1 MIENISKQV
10 TASAPGKL
18 MLSVGYAV
26 VHGRPTIVTAVD
38 QRLYATVMK
47 NGVDVFHLNAP
58 DLGLSAYTKTIADLG
73 TKEFP
78 KPVRFIEILYKNFLE
93 RHPQKEGIIV
103 TTKSDFSS
111 FYGFGS
117 SSAVTVAF
125 AKALTTLYNIKLT
138 KAELFD
144 LCYKAVLDVQGVGSG
159 FDLAAAIWGG
169 TLFFVSPAKVVRPVN
184 IKELPVVIA
193 YSGAKADTPTLIRL
207 VDNMLEENP
216 EVINKIFDGIGEIA
230 DDFIDIFE
238 ADEKRQENNWK
249 KVGELFDR
257 SQEFARDLK
266 VSNNKIEKLI
276 VAAKSAGAYGATSS
290 GAGGGDC
297 VLAIVNEN
305 TRGDVERAMTKAG
318 GKIINVSLSSPGV
331 RIEES

>member
-1 MIENISKQV
+1 MTINPKQV

-38 QRLYATVMK
+38 QRLYATVIK
-47 NGVDVFHLNAP
+47 NGIGVFHLDAP

-73 TKEFP
+73 TKELP
-78 KPVRFIEILYKNFLE
+78 KAVRFIEILYKNFLE
-93 RHPQKEGIIV
+93 EHPQKEGIIV

-125 AKALTTLYNIKLT
+125 AKALTKLYDIQLT
-138 KAELFD
+138 NSELFD

-169 TLFFVSPAKVVRPVN
+169 TLYFVSPAKVVKPINV
-184 IKELPVVIA
+184 KKLPIIIA

-216 EVINKIFDGIGEIA
+216 EVINKIFDGIGKIA
-230 DDFIDIFE
+230 DDFADIFE
-238 ADEKRQENNWK
+238 QGEKRTENDWQ
-249 KVGELFDR
+249 KVGDLFDK
-257 SQEFARDLK
+257 SQQFAKNLK
-266 VSNNKIEKLI
+266 VSNNKIEKL
-276 VAAKSAGAYGATSS
+276 VAAAKNAGAYGATAS
-290 GAGGGDC
+290 GAAGGDC
-297 VLAIVNEN
+297 VLAIVDESKRS
-305 TRGDVERAMTKAG
+305 TVEQAMIGAG
-318 GKIINVSLSSPGV
+318 GKIINVGLNSQGV
-331 RIEES
+331 RIEEN